1 MAYIDMDIDT
11 TDMVATN
18 PIVSALR
25 AMEKL
30 RPGQVLKITTNSAG
44 VVGQF
49 ERVCQQLGYQLMEMI
64 DFEDE
69 YTLLVKKALRH

>member
-11 TDMVATN
+11 TNPVTRN
-18 PIVSALR
+18 PIISALR
-25 AMEKL
+25 AMDKL
-30 RPGQVLKITTNSAG
+30 LPGQVLKITTNSAG

-49 ERVCQQLGYQLMEMI
+49 ERVCQQLGYQLLEMI

-69 YTLLVKKALRH
+69 YTLLVKKATRH

>member
-11 TDMVATN
+11 TNPVTPN
-18 PIVSALR
+18 PIFAALR
-25 AMEKL
+25 AMDKL
-30 RPGQVLKITTNSAG
+30 LPGQVLKITTNNAG

-49 ERVCQQLGYQLMEMI
+49 ERVCQQLGYQLLEMI

-69 YTLLVKKALRH
+69 YTLLVKKATRH